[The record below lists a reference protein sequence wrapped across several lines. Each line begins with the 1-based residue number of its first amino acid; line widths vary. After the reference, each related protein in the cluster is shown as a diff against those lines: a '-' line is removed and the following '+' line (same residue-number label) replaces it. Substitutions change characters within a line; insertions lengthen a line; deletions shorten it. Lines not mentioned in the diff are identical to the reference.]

1 MVEQRSRQVSRIN
14 RFFKNKNG
22 SVTIE
27 FFFMVLILGIIF
39 AFMADLVMLRSTL
52 GKLDSASFSLV
63 NVLRERTQLYGGNAD
78 LNRTRDLNQFEQ
90 LAKLALFG
98 DKNSTQKVDVV
109 LEYWRQDVNGRDQ
122 VQTESTSP
130 TCSPYQPISQF
141 RDLSPFSEVEN
152 RERKVPMYQV
162 TLCVDTRASLFKALV
177 LNDETKTDLG
187 MIRSSTVALS
197 R

>member
-14 RFFKNKNG
+14 RFFKNKKG

-63 NVLRERTQLYGGNAD
+63 NVLRERTQLYGGTSSITNSD
-78 LNRTRDLNQFEQ
+78 LRQFEQ
-90 LAKLALFG
+90 LAKFSLFG

-109 LEYWRQDVNGRDQ
+109 LEFWWQDANGGDQ
-122 VQTESTSP
+122 VQTERTSAN
-130 TCSPYQPISQF
+130 CAPYQPINQL
-141 RDLSPFSEVEN
+141 RDLSPFSEVEG

-162 TLCVDTRASLFKALV
+162 TLCIDTRASLFKALV

-187 MIRSSTVALS
+187 MIRSSTIALS